1 MVIESLSV
9 MFENWRSYINNLLLV
24 FQSKGPRVLP
34 KNTWQYSWWG
44 LLFDP
49 RNSESNALINE
60 PPRLSH
66 AVVPTNVSILTLLC
80 SCSSAEQ
87 CSFSLIPDCIAL
99 DHRSQR
105 PGKLLHQSCSERETV
120 SNKTPT
126 CLLLVIIFVVALL
139 YIIYAEDWENFTIS
153 YLTDTGSPFG
163 VVARITCSVILP
175 PAAVHH
181 HISQTSWR
189 CIGVRNI
196 SLLLFRLW
204 HTRDWGTHV
213 VSGGNKHVWGAPS
226 FIRRDIQ
233 FDLNIHK
240 INVFVIT

>member
-44 LLFDP
+44 LLFEP
-49 RNSESNALINE
+49 RNSESNALING

-80 SCSSAEQ
+80 SCSSAVQ

-105 PGKLLHQSCSERETV
+105 PGKLLHQSCSERETI

-139 YIIYAEDWENFTIS
+139 YIIYAEDWDNFTILPDRHWKS
-153 YLTDTGSPFG
+153 IWRCSKDHLQCNSSPSSRSSSHIPNQLT
-163 VVARITCSVILP
+163 VHRCKEHLP
-175 PAAVHH
+175 PPFPALAHPRLRH
-181 HISQTSWR
+181 PCGIRGEQTCLGCSILYQAWYP
-189 CIGVRNI
+189 
-196 SLLLFRLW
+196 
-204 HTRDWGTHV
+204 
-213 VSGGNKHVWGAPS
+213 VWS
-226 FIRRDIQ
+226 
-233 FDLNIHK
+233 
-240 INVFVIT
+240 